1 MTSASPTRPAPLG
14 LLRAGTGR
22 PVTDVERARAPCA
35 ASGPIPR
42 PRPWSTTALAGTGR
56 PHPRSRRRSGARDPS
71 SRPELAPT
79 PSTPDRCGL
88 GRRPSARADTKN
100 SGGTNPTRSSLVA
113 GARQDPIWRP
123 RPRAPGPPRRPML
136 TGTGRRR
143 EPASNAAQ
151 GGAAGRS
158 SRQEGRQWL
167 RRPRPDEPAASRSLS
182 ATPAR
187 CPRLRARHRRSSA
200 AIRDRGLDGLDLPR
214 PWRREIDSP
223 AELCCASF

>member
-1 MTSASPTRPAPLG
+1 MRRIRADPPAQALVDDGAGGDWTTSP
-14 LLRAGTGR
+14 
-22 PVTDVERARAPCA
+22 PVT
-35 ASGPIPR
+35 
-42 PRPWSTTALAGTGR
+42 TTLR
-56 PHPRSRRRSGARDPS
+56 S

-123 RPRAPGPPRRPML
+123 RPRAPGPPRRPIL

-151 GGAAGRS
+151 GGAAGRGG
-158 SRQEGRQWL
+158 RAEQPAGRQAVAPKTEAGRAGRIPPRCPQLLPAALAFERAIVGRAPRSVIGDWMGWISCGPGGE
-167 RRPRPDEPAASRSLS
+167 RSTPRP
-182 ATPAR
+182 
-187 CPRLRARHRRSSA
+187 SSA
-200 AIRDRGLDGLDLPR
+200 AHRSEAGR
-214 PWRREIDSP
+214 P
-223 AELCCASF
+223 A